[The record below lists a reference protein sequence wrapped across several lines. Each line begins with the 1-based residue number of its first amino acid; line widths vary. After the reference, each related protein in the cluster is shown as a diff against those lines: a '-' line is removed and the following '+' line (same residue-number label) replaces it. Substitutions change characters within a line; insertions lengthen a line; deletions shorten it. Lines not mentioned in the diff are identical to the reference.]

1 MKRSHRLVDLTNFF
15 LENPRVSRNLNYFA
29 ETYNSAKSSISED
42 LDIVNEVFETKG
54 IGYIKRNPG
63 AAGGASFIPELSHE
77 HGMEFINHLC
87 HKLEDPLRILPGD
100 YLYMSDLLG
109 EPQTVREIGRVLASK
124 FSADDIDAV
133 VTVETKGIPLAY
145 AVASF
150 LSVPTVI
157 ARRNPKVTEG
167 SSVSINYVSGSSRK
181 IQTMVLPKRSLKEGS
196 NVCIIDDFMKAG
208 GTITGMVSLLKEF
221 NANVKAIGVLA
232 EADDEEDE
240 RSVED
245 YVSLIKIS
253 DVDIKNGTIQ
263 TQPGTYEQKSK

>member
-1 MKRSHRLVDLTNFF
+1 MKRSHRLVALTTYF
-15 LENPRVSRNLNYFA
+15 LENPRTVKNLNYFS
-29 ETYNSAKSSISED
+29 EIYNSAKSSISED
-42 LDIVNEVFETKG
+42 LDIVNEVFETEG
-54 IGYIKRNPG
+54 IGYIKRNSG
-63 AAGGASFIPELSHE
+63 ATGGASFIPKLSHE
-77 HGMEFINHLC
+77 HGMAFVESLC
-87 HKLEDPLRILPGD
+87 GKLEDPSRILPGD

-109 EPQTVREIGRVLASK
+109 QSQTVREMGRVLAST
-124 FSADDIDAV
+124 FSADQIDAV

-208 GTITGMVSLLKEF
+208 GTITGMVSLLQEF

-240 RSVED
+240 RSVDD
-245 YVSLIKIS
+245 YVSLIKIT

-263 TQPGTYEQKSK
+263 AQPGTYEQKI